1 MWVRRRMTE
10 VTGRATQ
17 DTVSRW
23 FTPIRKLQPTAPL
36 AKMTIEDVTRWLL
49 GPARALRHSS
59 ELLHELSA
67 RLVAAGLP
75 LARTTFHIGT
85 LHPQFLGLFCRWQR
99 STGHTEEASIAHGI
113 RDTAAYKS
121 SPIRVVL
128 EQHEP
133 VRRRLDQSV
142 GADDFPILKELREQ
156 GFTEYLATPLEFS
169 EEHIAAATWTTDRPG
184 GFTETEVAQINTLLP
199 TLALLLEV
207 QSVRL
212 MSANLLGV
220 YLGRQTG
227 RRVLKGDII
236 RGSGETIR
244 AVLLFADLRGFT
256 ALSDRLEPDKV
267 ITILNGYFERVV
279 APIHARGG
287 EVLKFIGDGL
297 LAIFPIEDAAFAFN
311 AARRAL
317 EATLEAFAGL
327 EAFSSDPMRAGE
339 PAIRMGVTLHAGDV
353 VYGNIGGQD
362 RLDFTTIGPAV
373 NLVARLQHLSKQV
386 DRALLLSDDFARI
399 CERPMVSL
407 GFHPVRGLSEPREV
421 FTLRDAEA
429 LGLR

>member
-1 MWVRRRMTE
+1 MTQA
-10 VTGRATQ
+10 RNPAAR

-23 FTPIRKLQPTAPL
+23 FTPTRTLRPIAPL
-36 AKMTIEDVTRWLL
+36 ATMSTDDVARWLL

-67 RLVAAGLP
+67 RLLAAGLP

-85 LHPQFLGLFCRWQR
+85 LHPQFLGLFCRWER
-99 STGHTEEASIAHGI
+99 RTGTTEEASIAHGV
-113 RDTAAYKS
+113 RGTAAYTS
-121 SPIRVVL
+121 SPIRLAL
-128 EQHEP
+128 EKHEV
-133 VRRRLDQSV
+133 VRRRLDSPDRT
-142 GADDFPILKELREQ
+142 DDFLILSELREQ
-156 GFTEYLATPLEFS
+156 GMTDYLATPLEFP
-169 EEHIAAATWTTDRPG
+169 EQGLAAATWATDRPG
-184 GFTETEVAQINTLLP
+184 GFSDSDIALINALLP
-199 TLALLLEV
+199 PLALLLEV
-207 QSVRL
+207 QAVRL
-212 MSANLLGV
+212 ISANLLGV
-220 YLGRQTG
+220 YLGQQTG
-227 RRVLKGDII
+227 QRVLKGDII
-236 RGSGETIR
+236 RGSGQTIR

-256 ALSDRLEPDKV
+256 ALSDRLASDKV
-267 ITILNGYFERVV
+267 IAILNNYFERVV
-279 APIHARGG
+279 APIHAHGG

-327 EAFSSDPMRAGE
+327 EAFSSDPARSGE
-339 PAIRMGVTLHAGDV
+339 PAIRMGVALHAGDV

-373 NLVARLQHLSKQV
+373 NLVARLQQLSKRL

-399 CERPMVSL
+399 CERPIVSL

-429 LGLR
+429 PGLT